1 LHLTERFRSCNFSF
15 KIYGE
20 TGKPAPG
27 GRRELAEKQI
37 EQVVHDQPEKLQGEE
52 KPPEEPAKKKL
63 LLPSLAALGIVFGDI
78 GTSPLYALRE
88 CFTGRHLISPSP
100 ANILGVLSLIF
111 WSLIIV
117 IAVKYLLYVI
127 RADNEGEG
135 GILALMA
142 LLSPWGRRRGPERK
156 ILIILGIFGAA
167 LLYGD
172 GMITPAISVLSAIEG
187 LKVATPVLHP
197 YVIPTAVLVLILLF
211 AFQKKGTRGVGIVF
225 GPVMLV
231 WFSTIAALGIS
242 GILRHPEVLKAVLP
256 AYGVDFFLENR
267 WSGFLVLGAV
277 FLVVTGGEALYADIG
292 HFSRRI
298 IRFSWFAVVLPA
310 LVLNYFGQGALLLLN
325 PQGTLQP
332 FYLLAPGWALYP
344 LVVLA
349 TLATIIAS
357 QAIISGAFSLTRQGA
372 LLGLFPHVRIFQ
384 TSAEQ
389 IGQIYIPGVNW
400 ILMVATLLLVFTF
413 QTSSNLAAAYGVA
426 VSTTMVITTLL
437 AFRVARERWHWSW
450 ITVLLITGGFLV
462 VDLAFFGANI
472 FRIVEGGWVP
482 MLVGGVVFFLIAT
495 WKRGRTIMEKR
506 LEKSTMPL
514 DTFLRKIAHKPP
526 LRVPGTAVFMT
537 GNPEG
542 VPPMLLRNLE
552 HNQVLHER
560 VILLTVLT
568 EDAPRVR
575 PNQKLEIFD
584 RKHGIMQVHL
594 HFGFMESPD
603 VPKALTGRE
612 KEGLDFDPKSTS
624 YFVGGR
630 TLIPTEKRGGMA
642 LWREKIFSFMVRNA
656 AQPAIFYG
664 LPPDKVMELGIHIE
678 L

>member
-1 LHLTERFRSCNFSF
+1 
-15 KIYGE
+15 
-20 TGKPAPG
+20 
-27 GRRELAEKQI
+27 LAEKQI
-37 EQVVHDQPEKLQGEE
+37 EQVVHEEPEKLHGEE
-52 KPPEEPAKKKL
+52 KPPEEPDKKRL
-63 LLPSLAALGIVFGDI
+63 LFFSLAALGIVFGDI

-88 CFTGRHLISPSP
+88 CFIGRGILAPTP
-100 ANILGVLSLIF
+100 ANVLGVLSLIF
-111 WSLIIV
+111 WSLVIV
-117 IAVKYLLYVI
+117 IAVKYLLYVM

-142 LLSPWGRRRGPERK
+142 LLSPWGRRKGRERRV
-156 ILIILGIFGAA
+156 LIVLGIFGAA

-197 YVIPTAVLVLILLF
+197 YVIPITVLVLILLF
-211 AFQKKGTRGVGIVF
+211 AFQKRGTTGVGSVF

-231 WFSTIAALGIS
+231 WFAVLAALGIS
-242 GILRHPEVLKAVLP
+242 GIVRQPEVLKAVIP
-256 AYGVDFFLENR
+256 TYGIDFFQKNQ
-267 WSGFLVLGAV
+267 WPGFLVLGAV
-277 FLVVTGGEALYADIG
+277 FLVVTGGEALYADMG
-292 HFSRRI
+292 HFSRQT
-298 IRFSWFAVVLPA
+298 IRFAWFAIVLPA

-325 PQGTLQP
+325 PQGVSQP

-344 LVVLA
+344 MVVLA

-357 QAIISGAFSLTRQGA
+357 QAIISGAFSLTRQA
-372 LLGLFPHVRIFQ
+372 AFLGLLPHIRIFQ

-389 IGQIYIPGVNW
+389 MGQIYIPGVNW

-413 QTSSNLAAAYGVA
+413 QTSSNLAAAYGIA

-437 AFRVARERWHWSW
+437 AFRVARERWQWSW
-450 ITVLLITGGFLV
+450 TLVFLITGGFLV
-462 VDLAFFGANI
+462 VDLSFFGANI

-482 MLVGGVVFFLIAT
+482 MLVGGVVFFLMST
-495 WKRGRTIMEKR
+495 WKRGRGIMEKR
-506 LEKSTMPL
+506 LEKSTIPL
-514 DTFLRKIAHKPP
+514 ETFVRKIAHKPP

-542 VPPMLLRNLE
+542 APPMLIRNLE
-552 HNQVLHER
+552 HNKVLHEQ
-560 VILLTVLT
+560 VILLTVLI

-575 PNQKLEIFD
+575 PNQKLEIVK
-584 RKHGIMQVHL
+584 RAQGISQVLL

-603 VPKALTGRE
+603 VPKALAGIE
-612 KEGLDFDPKSTS
+612 KEGLDFDPKTAS

-642 LWREKIFSFMVRNA
+642 LWREKIFSFMARNA

-664 LPPDKVMELGIHIE
+664 LPPDRVMELGIHVE